1 MSETVKQPLTAMDV
15 KELLRSMYGGENKRI
30 TDDDYD
36 KSLAVRCRNGIFVGK
51 KTEHCPCFAKED
63 KHLEFNEIYSFRA
76 GKNDSCR

>member
-51 KTEHCPCFAKED
+51 KTEDIVIYRGIPFVGQPPVQPSLVYRADD
-63 KHLEFNEIYSFRA
+63 KA
-76 GKNDSCR
+76 V